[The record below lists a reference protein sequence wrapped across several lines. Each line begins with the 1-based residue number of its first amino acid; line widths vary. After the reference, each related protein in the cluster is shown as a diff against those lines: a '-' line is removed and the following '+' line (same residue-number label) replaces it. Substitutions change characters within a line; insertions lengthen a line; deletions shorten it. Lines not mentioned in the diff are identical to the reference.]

1 MHANMNS
8 NLAPFFVIMLVLV
21 CISSASAAPT
31 REPKSDWITLMQK
44 NTESNG
50 P

>member
-1 MHANMNS
+1 MHTNLNS
-8 NLAPFFVIMLVLV
+8 NLAPLLVIVLVLV

-31 REPKSDWITLMQK
+31 REPKTDWIKLAQK